1 MTRQTTVWVVEDDP
15 TYRNALVR
23 TLKTVEGINCEHTFA
38 CGEDAIAALDRGSGP
53 DVVLSDIEMPGM
65 GGVECAKRISA
76 RSPMTSIIMLS
87 IHQDDEKI
95 FDALCNGATGYLLK
109 PSSKEA
115 IVAAI
120 RSAQNGGAPINPTI
134 ARRVLNMFT
143 TMSVPSSDYGLSDR
157 EREVLG
163 HLVDGKTKSA
173 IADDLFLSY
182 HTVDMHVRNIYAK
195 LQVHTRSGA
204 VAKALKERLL

>member
-1 MTRQTTVWVVEDDP
+1 MSQPTTVWIVEDDP
-15 TYRNALVR
+15 TYRNVLFR
-23 TLKTVEGINCEHTFA
+23 TFKTVDEIDCPLAFPS
-38 CGEDAIAALDRGSGP
+38 GEDAVAALGHELPP

-65 GGVECAKRISA
+65 GGIECARQITA
-76 RSPMTSIIMLS
+76 RSPMTAVVMLT

-95 FDALCNGATGYLLK
+95 FQALCNGAVGYLLK

-115 IVAAI
+115 IIRAVVAAKE
-120 RSAQNGGAPINPTI
+120 GGAPINPTI
-134 ARRVLNMFT
+134 ARSVLDMFT
-143 TMSVPSSDYGLSDR
+143 SMSVPSGDYGLSDR

-163 HLVDGKTKSA
+163 LLVDGMTKNR
-173 IADDLFLSY
+173 IADELFLSY

-204 VAKALKERLL
+204 VAKALKEKLI